1 MHAPEVIIKQMLK
14 IHQFAIMCAPTTS
27 QYAAVEAL
35 RNGDEDVAMMR
46 KSTTADAVMY
56 WSGSKRWDFPVLNH
70 LEHFMRSLVLGI
82 WV

>member
-1 MHAPEVIIKQMLK
+1 MWTGSN
-14 IHQFAIMCAPTTS
+14 HQTDVKDPSVCDHVCADHQ

-46 KSTTADAVMY
+46 EEYNADAVMY

-70 LEHFMRSLVLGI
+70 LEHFMRSLVLRI